1 MKAIKIPHDIT
12 KPMEAV
18 DIDKGWQAMASAI
31 GGEYI
36 ERVRIGD
43 YTKEPSVRFE
53 DAVLIVDE
61 VGMPKRLP
69 VNLRAA
75 LLYGLSKHGWPKR
88 LIFGDA
94 LVVGEGFTFDSEEG
108 PGTDFCDL
116 PEDKPL
122 EFWQRLI
129 DRMAVAVDAGA

>member
-12 KPMEAV
+12 RPMETV

-43 YTKEPSVRFE
+43 HTKEPSVRFE

-61 VGMPKRLP
+61 TGMLKRLP

-75 LLYGLSKHGWPKR
+75 LLYGFSKHGQP
-88 LIFGDA
+88 IFGDA
-94 LVVGEGFTFDSEEG
+94 LIVGEGFTFDSEEG

-116 PEDKPL
+116 PEGKPL